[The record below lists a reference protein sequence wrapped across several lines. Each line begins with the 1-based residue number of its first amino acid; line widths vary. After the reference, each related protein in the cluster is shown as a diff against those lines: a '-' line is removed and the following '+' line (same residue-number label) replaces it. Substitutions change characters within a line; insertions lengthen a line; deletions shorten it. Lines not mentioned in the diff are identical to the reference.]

1 MIGLPSARHRNL
13 WLRPRIEFAALDKER
28 SFLVR
33 VVGLSRAKPVPQT
46 SDPAKRNGSQK

>member
-13 WLRPRIEFAALDKER
+13 WLRPRIELAALDKER

-33 VVGLSRAKPVPQT
+33 VVGFSKAK
-46 SDPAKRNGSQK
+46 SDPRANDLNNHSGRQK